1 MNNKNIF
8 YYLKLIILYIL
19 ASPFIIGFFIIFFI
33 VYILIAPI
41 EILIYKRSLYY
52 QNLGEKYYLLI
63 TSQEKYKLYNNIV
76 KANQQ
81 KELIINNETIIA
93 YYNNNYLLVPIK
105 YHITLINNEYYF
117 NNISI
122 TNFTKQI
129 NTNLN
134 VIYLINRNQISDN
147 ELYKTMKNNKQFLIY
162 EK

>member
-19 ASPFIIGFFIIFFI
+19 ASPFIIAFFTIFFII
-33 VYILIAPI
+33 YILIAPI

-52 QNLGEKYYLLI
+52 RNLGEKYYLLI
-63 TSQEKYKLYNNIV
+63 TYQQKYKLYNNIL
-76 KANQQ
+76 KSNQQ
-81 KELIINNETIIA
+81 KELIINNETINA

-105 YHITLINNEYYF
+105 FNITLKDNEYYF

-122 TNFTKQI
+122 TNFTNQI

-134 VIYLINRNQISDN
+134 IIYLINRNQISDN
-147 ELYKTMKNNKQFLIY
+147 ELYKKMKNNKQFLIY